1 MNSRKRTAVDA
12 ADLTIKRILKN
23 WAFDHHPPADSRER
37 LLHTA
42 SLLSNPP
49 PIKLTILS
57 LISIPSNFSELS
69 FERFAQ
75 SRAHTLRTGMAI
87 L

>member
-1 MNSRKRTAVDA
+1 MDG
-12 ADLTIKRILKN
+12 ADLTIKRILRN
-23 WAFDHHPPADSRER
+23 WVAHRSPPANGRER
-37 LLHTA
+37 LLQSASQFSNTPTITRTVL
-42 SLLSNPP
+42 SLL
-49 PIKLTILS
+49 
-57 LISIPSNFSELS
+57 SIPSNFSELS